1 MKYETIVTDI
11 NVEEGW
17 VEFNGHKVYSKLNV
31 VVSAGMSTHN
41 FYPKG
46 TMELIE

>member
-1 MKYETIVTDI
+1 MVTNI

-17 VEFNGHKVYSKLNV
+17 VEFNGQKVYSKLNV
-31 VVSAGMSTHN
+31 VVSAGMSTHK
-41 FYPKG
+41 FYSKG